1 MERRSFLKRLF
12 GGAAAAVA
20 VAVVAPSV
28 ITDCGDP
35 WCGSIAGEGIIPH
48 DELHG
53 YHYDTIKADILEYS
67 NYTNFSEFKLA
78 KALDAEVMK
87 TAEELG
93 RRAGEDMLALWK
105 HTFDTEAAQQLNLF
119 A

>member
-20 VAVVAPSV
+20 VAVIAPSV
-28 ITDCGDP
+28 IADCVDP

-53 YHYDTIKADILEYS
+53 YHYDTIKADVLEYAD
-67 NYTNFSEFKLA
+67 YTNFSEFKIA
-78 KALDAEVMK
+78 QYLDAEVSK
-87 TAEELG
+87 AAEELG
-93 RRAGEDMLALWK
+93 RRAGEDINVLWA
-105 HTFDTEAAQQLNLF
+105 HAFDKEAVQ
-119 A
+119 